1 MGNHYGNQ
9 DVLFLTEIGLYRLL
23 GMSRKE
29 KARKFQKWIATVVK
43 EIRLNGKYELEKS
56 LKETILLKTM
66 KYTKDINGLTNLFFH
81 IKSYFNFYFQK

>member
-1 MGNHYGNQ
+1 MGNRYGNQ

-43 EIRLNGKYELEKS
+43 EIRSNGKYELEKS
-56 LKETILLKTM
+56 L
-66 KYTKDINGLTNLFFH
+66 N
-81 IKSYFNFYFQK
+81 